1 MLLNL
6 LTALYVVC
14 AILLSTYAVGALV
27 HIISYWRHHN
37 DIIETPA
44 IADWPTVAIQLP
56 LYNEQ
61 YVVRR
66 LIDAVANL
74 DYPREKLT
82 IQLLDDSTDETVGI
96 VAAKVAAR
104 AKTGLNIQHIQRE
117 NRTGFKAGAL
127 AYGLTLLDSEYVAV
141 FDADFV
147 PPVDFLRKT
156 VPHMVA
162 NPLLGMVQGR
172 WGHLNDRSS
181 LMTRTQAM
189 ALDGH
194 FVVEQTGRNRAGW
207 LINFNGSGGIWRTQ
221 AIHEA
226 GGWADETLTE
236 DLDLSYRAQLKGWQF
251 LYLPDVVVPGE
262 LPPDLA
268 GYKQQQARWAKGG
281 TQCMVMLLKRIWRS
295 PDLRLSQ
302 RLMATAHLCQYMNAP
317 LMIILLL
324 LTPPL
329 LVLTRM
335 DMPLGILGLAGVGP
349 PLLYAMSQ
357 RALYPDWK
365 RRFLHFPAL
374 MCIGTGL
381 AWNNC
386 RAVMSGLFTKRG
398 EFKRTPKYAVNVGMR
413 NSYRVHADKTILVE
427 LGFALYALAGAL
439 LALRY
444 NPTFAPYL
452 LIYAYAFGLV
462 ALWGIAETIRI
473 ERKQPADAMTLNP

>member
-1 MLLNL
+1 MLLTL

-14 AILLSTYAVGALV
+14 AILLSTYALGAFIL
-27 HIISYWRHHN
+27 IISYWRHRH
-37 DIIETPA
+37 DTVETPQVTE
-44 IADWPTVAIQLP
+44 WPTVTVQLP

-66 LIDAVANL
+66 LIDAVASL
-74 DYPREKLT
+74 DYPREKLS
-82 IQLLDDSTDETVGI
+82 IQVLDDSTDETVGI
-96 VAAKVAAR
+96 VAARVAALAR
-104 AKTGLNIQHIQRE
+104 TGLDIQHIQRE

-141 FDADFV
+141 LDADFV

-156 VPHMVA
+156 IPHMVA
-162 NPLLGMVQGR
+162 RPRLGMVQGR

-181 LMTRTQAM
+181 LLTRGQAM

-221 AIHEA
+221 AIHDA
-226 GGWADETLTE
+226 GGWTDETLTE

-281 TQCMVMLLKRIWRS
+281 TQCMVLLLRRIWRS
-295 PDLRLSQ
+295 PDLRLAQ

-329 LVLTRM
+329 MVLTRM
-335 DMPLGILGLAGVGP
+335 DMPIGVLGMAGLGP
-349 PLLYAMSQ
+349 PLLYALSQ

-374 MCIGTGL
+374 MGIGTGL

-386 RAVMSGLFTKRG
+386 RAVLSGLFTKRG
-398 EFKRTPKYAVNVGMR
+398 EFKRTPKYAFNAGMR
-413 NSYRVHADKTILVE
+413 SSYRLHADKSILVE
-427 LGFALYALAGAL
+427 AAFALYALVGAM

-444 NPTFAPYL
+444 NPSFVLYL

-462 ALWGIAETIRI
+462 ALGGIAESIRV
-473 ERKQPADAMTLNP
+473 ERKAQHDAMTLRP